1 LTDKKVKSH
10 EQKLGRLLEINQEI
24 SATLDLMKLLQSIV
38 DASAE
43 LTDSEQASIAQFNQS
58 DESLRFIA
66 ARWMDPEIMANTRIP
81 LQGSVSGRAFQSG
94 TAIIVQDAQKDDF
107 YRQVDESSGFQ
118 TRSLLAVPM
127 MMHGHATGV
136 LSAVNKENDAQFN
149 DQDIEVLSTLA
160 SQAAIAIHNAQ
171 LLKESQEAYQRLS
184 ELDEMKSNFIAIAS
198 HELRIPLG
206 LILGHASFLKE
217 IFDGEQ
223 RNQIEV
229 IERNALRLREIVD
242 DLSQFED
249 LQSDE
254 FSLIPS
260 KIDASA
266 LLLDIAK
273 RYEGRAR
280 EEKIEWTHKFPSEA
294 LYIEGEKA
302 KLQVALGH
310 LLNNALAFTNE
321 GGRVELLLIDEGD
334 WISIQVIDDGVGIAQ
349 DEQARIFERF
359 YQVEDHMTR
368 NHGGMGLGLSV
379 AKMMMEMHGGE
390 LLVESAINEG
400 SQFTARIPKTQNGI
414 GST

>member
-1 LTDKKVKSH
+1 MTDKKLNSH

-81 LQGSVSGRAFQSG
+81 LEGSVSGRAFQSK
-94 TAIIVQDAQKDDF
+94 TAVIVQDAEKDDF
-107 YRQVDESSGFQ
+107 YRKVDESSGFQ

-127 MMHGHATGV
+127 IMHGTATGV
-136 LSAVNKENDAQFN
+136 LTAVNKENGALFN

-171 LLKESQEAYQRLS
+171 LLKESQEAYLRLS
-184 ELDEMKSNFIAIAS
+184 ELDDMKSNFIAIAS

-254 FSLIPS
+254 ISLSPTQ
-260 KIDASA
+260 IDASA

-280 EEKIEWTHKFPSEA
+280 EEKIDWVYKSPSEA
-294 LYIEGEKA
+294 VYIEGEKA

-321 GGRVELLLIDEGD
+321 GGRVELLLLDDGD
-334 WISIQVIDDGVGIAQ
+334 WISIQVIDSGIGIAQ
-349 DEQARIFERF
+349 DEQARIFDRF

-379 AKMMMEMHGGE
+379 AKMMLEMHGGE
-390 LLVESAINEG
+390 LLVESAVDEG
-400 SQFTARIPKTQNGI
+400 SQFTARIPKTQKGARPN
-414 GST
+414 

>member
-1 LTDKKVKSH
+1 
-10 EQKLGRLLEINQEI
+10 LGRLLAINQEI

-58 DESLRFIA
+58 DESLRFVA

-81 LQGSVSGRAFQSG
+81 LEGSVSGRAFQSRK
-94 TAIIVQDAQKDDF
+94 AIIVQDAENEEF
-107 YRQVDESSGFQ
+107 YRQVDERSGFQ

-127 MMHGHATGV
+127 MMHGEATGV
-136 LSAVNKENDAQFN
+136 LTAVNKENGTPFN
-149 DQDIEVLSTLA
+149 EEDVEVLSTLA

-171 LLKESQEAYQRLS
+171 LLQESKEAYQRLS

-229 IERNALRLREIVD
+229 IERNALRLRDIVD
-242 DLSQFED
+242 DLSQFEE
-249 LQSDE
+249 LQSEE
-254 FSLIPS
+254 FSLNPTQ
-260 KIDASA
+260 IDISS

-273 RYEGRAR
+273 AYERRAR
-280 EEKIEWTHKFPSEA
+280 EEKIEWVQKFPSEI
-294 LYIEGEKA
+294 LFIEGEKA
-302 KLQVALGH
+302 KLQVALSH

-321 GGRVELLLIDEGD
+321 GDRVELHLIDAGD
-334 WISIQVIDDGVGIAQ
+334 WINIHVKDSGIGIAE
-349 DEQARIFERF
+349 DEQSRIFDRF

-379 AKMMMEMHGGE
+379 AKMMVEMHGGG
-390 LLVESAINEG
+390 LTVKSAIKKG
-400 SQFTARIPKTQNGI
+400 SQFTARIPKTQNGNRRR
-414 GST
+414 